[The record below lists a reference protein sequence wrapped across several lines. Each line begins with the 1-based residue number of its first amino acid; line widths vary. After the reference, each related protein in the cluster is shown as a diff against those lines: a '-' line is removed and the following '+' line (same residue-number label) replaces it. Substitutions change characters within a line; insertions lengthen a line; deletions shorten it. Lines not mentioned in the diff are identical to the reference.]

1 MAGKGGGA
9 WKVAYADFVTAMMAF
24 FLVMWLVSQDQKI
37 KEAVAK
43 YFMDPV
49 GFYQIGST
57 KTPSQSGA
65 MFDSEVHGQ
74 VPGKKYQTSGNG
86 RGAHVDR
93 GQGEIET
100 MAITE
105 WIHSNPDQ
113 ADYWAQQ
120 AQRQREAASQSQMV
134 RDKVIS
140 VDEATRIQLA
150 KQIEREILDHLPADI
165 DPLWNELIKSS
176 MEYVDWRAVADNCLS
191 RK

>member
-24 FLVMWLVSQDQKI
+24 FLVMWLVTQDKKV
-37 KEAVAK
+37 KEAVAR
-43 YFMDPV
+43 YFTDPV

-57 KTPSQSGA
+57 KNPSVSGA

-74 VPGKKYQTSGNG
+74 VPGKKYQISGSG

-93 GQGEIET
+93 GQGEVET
-100 MAITE
+100 TAVTD

-113 ADYWAQQ
+113 AAYWAQQ

-134 RDKVIS
+134 KDKVIT
-140 VDEATRIQLA
+140 VEEATRIQLA
-150 KQIEREILDHLPADI
+150 KQIEREMLDQLPVEI
-165 DPLWNELIKSS
+165 DPLYRELVKTS
-176 MEYVDWRAVADNCLS
+176 MEYVDWRSVADHCLS

>member
-24 FLVMWLVSQDQKI
+24 FLVMWLVSQDQKV
-37 KEAVAK
+37 KDAVAK

-57 KTPSQSGA
+57 KNPSQSGA

-74 VPGKKYQTSGNG
+74 VPGKKYQISGNG

-100 MAITE
+100 AAVTD

-113 ADYWAQQ
+113 ADYWAKQ

-134 RDKVIS
+134 KDKVIS
-140 VDEATRIQLA
+140 VQEATRIQLA
-150 KQIEREILDHLPADI
+150 KQIEREMLEQLPIEDS
-165 DPLWNELIKSS
+165 LHRELLRASL
-176 MEYVDWRAVADNCLS
+176 EYVDWRAVADECLS

>member
-57 KTPSQSGA
+57 KNPSQSGA

-74 VPGKKYQTSGNG
+74 VPGKKYQISGSG

-100 MAITE
+100 QAITD

-120 AQRQREAASQSQMV
+120 AKRQREAASQSQMV
-134 RDKVIS
+134 KDKVIS
-140 VDEATRIQLA
+140 VEEATRIQLA
-150 KQIEREILDHLPADI
+150 KQIEREMIEGLPPEI
-165 DPLWNELIKSS
+165 DPLHRELIRTS
-176 MEYVDWRAVADNCLS
+176 MEYVDWRAVAHECLS